1 MTVAANPL
9 VPKDGTITIADATG
23 SPLSFTLAYEDGD
36 FQIGPLMPGQW
47 RRQEYKDRGVPYA
60 VRKVEKMSIPFSF
73 TCHAVGIIG
82 DGTTALMGDVA
93 LKLAAW
99 ASAVSKIAA
108 AAGDADLYQLVW
120 TGERSD
126 LGATADSS
134 ITLKY
139 CAFEIGFSEGD
150 PGKIDVT
157 GIAYAL
163 STDFMTIA

>member
-1 MTVAANPL
+1 MSNAANPI
-9 VPKDGTITIADATG
+9 VPKDGILTITDGTG
-23 SPLSFTLAYEDGD
+23 TPLSFEVAYEDGD
-36 FQIGPLMPGQW
+36 FQVGPLMPGQW

-82 DGTTALMGDVA
+82 DGSTALIGDVA
-93 LKLAAW
+93 LKLGVW

-120 TGERSD
+120 TAERSS

-134 ITLKY
+134 VTLKY
-139 CAFEIGFSEGD
+139 CEFTIDIAEGD
-150 PGKIDVT
+150 PTKINVT
-157 GIAYAL
+157 GIGYAL
-163 STDFMTIA
+163 STDFLTVA